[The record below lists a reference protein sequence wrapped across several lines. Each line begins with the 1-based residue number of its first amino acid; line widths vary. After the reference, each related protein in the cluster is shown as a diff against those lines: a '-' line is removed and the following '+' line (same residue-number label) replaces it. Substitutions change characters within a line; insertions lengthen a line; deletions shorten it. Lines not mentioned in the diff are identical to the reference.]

1 MVSRT
6 SAAFV
11 TSRIPK
17 ATTSQLF
24 SQWDEEEEEESNAV
38 RTTPSFEEAGKRIG
52 EEDDQAAMDEMGEFD
67 ASGTY
72 NPNDVDRYREAI
84 RKRTEALGM
93 EKKTPEEIAAQEAA
107 ALEAR
112 AGAGDSLAP
121 VAQSSEQLSQMLD
134 LSQITDD

>member
-67 ASGTY
+67 ASNTY
-72 NPNDVDRYREAI
+72 NANDVDRYREAI

-107 ALEAR
+107 ALEAVGR
-112 AGAGDSLAP
+112 QGDNLGAMTEQQQ
-121 VAQSSEQLSQMLD
+121 QSPSQ
-134 LSQITDD
+134 